1 MTVDTTDAP
10 HTATHDD
17 QTYFFCCS
25 GCREQFVADPA
36 RYLRATAG

>member
-1 MTVDTTDAP
+1 M
-10 HTATHDD
+10 HQG

-36 RYLRATAG
+36 RFLGAAAG